1 MPDDFEDLMA
11 RAGRLSAAV
20 ISDVLRHAG
29 APHQVLHH
37 AIAGIGPAGR
47 APAGQTVVG
56 PAFCVRGERVL
67 GGGPRTNLRWEMYRR
82 MPPGSIVLMA
92 SGGYED
98 AVVFGENVALALAV
112 RGCRAIVTD
121 GGIRDRAAMRD
132 LGIPVYARFVTPLSA
147 GGQWLTTAVEEPVF
161 LPGQSSAVVQ
171 VNPGDL
177 IVADD
182 DGVVAV
188 PRHGFATVVEDAET
202 VVAAEERT
210 RAEIKSG
217 RDPEEAYASA
227 ARFGHVRRIAGP
239 R

>member
-1 MPDDFEDLMA
+1 MPDDFEDLVA
-11 RAGRLSAAV
+11 RAGRLPAAV
-20 ISDVLRHAG
+20 VSDVLRHAG

-47 APAGQTVVG
+47 TVVG

-67 GGGPRTNLRWEMYRR
+67 GGGAKTNLRWEMYRR
-82 MPPGSIVLMA
+82 MPPGSVVLMA

-121 GGIRDRAAMRD
+121 GGIRDRAAMRE
-132 LGIPVYARFVTPLSA
+132 LGMPVYARFVTPLSA
-147 GGQWLTTAVEEPVF
+147 GGQWLTTAVDEPVV
-161 LPGQSSAVVQ
+161 LPGQSSAFVQ

-177 IVADD
+177 IVADG
-182 DGVVAV
+182 DGVVVV
-188 PRHGFATVVEDAET
+188 PRHGFATVVEDAEF

-210 RAEIKSG
+210 RAEIKNG